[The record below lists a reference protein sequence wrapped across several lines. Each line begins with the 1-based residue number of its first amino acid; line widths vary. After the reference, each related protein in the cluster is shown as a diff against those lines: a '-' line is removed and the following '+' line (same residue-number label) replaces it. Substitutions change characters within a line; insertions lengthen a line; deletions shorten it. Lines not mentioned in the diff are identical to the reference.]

1 MGLRPGRTVRV
12 SQGQPWA
19 RMSNKMPR
27 KSFVKGAPRPK
38 VRQYNMGVDR
48 FYETSVDLTA
58 DTDIQLRDNSLEASR
73 QVAVKYLEK
82 HLPGQYYFG
91 ILKYPHLVIREHS
104 ALGVAG
110 SDRISKGMKLAF
122 GRPKGRMAR
131 VKHGEAVFTI
141 RINTKDLAIVREA
154 FRRAKLKMSGS
165 FSETIRDIRK
175 DKKNLAKVGKEIV
188 MKVKIVEEKKK
199 EEAPAAAAA
208 AAAAPAEAGKEG
220 EKAAEGKAEAK
231 PDAKKEEKKK

>member
-1 MGLRPGRTVRV
+1 MGLRPARTVRK

-19 RMSNKMPR
+19 RLSNRMPR

-48 FYETSVDLTA
+48 FYEIAIDLLA
-58 DTDIQLRDNSLEASR
+58 DTDIQLRDNSLEAAR

-82 HLPGQYYFG
+82 NLPGQYYFG

-122 GRPKGRMAR
+122 GK
-131 VKHGEAVFTI
+131 
-141 RINTKDLAIVREA
+141 
-154 FRRAKLKMSGS
+154 
-165 FSETIRDIRK
+165 
-175 DKKNLAKVGKEIV
+175 
-188 MKVKIVEEKKK
+188 
-199 EEAPAAAAA
+199 PAARAVQIHQGQTLLDLHVNKSNIVI
-208 AAAAPAEAGKEG
+208 GKRALK
-220 EKAAEGKAEAK
+220 KASLKLPTPMRIVVE
-231 PDAKKEEKKK
+231 

>member
-1 MGLRPGRTVRV
+1 MGLRPARTVRK

-19 RMSNKMPR
+19 RLSNRMPR

-48 FYETSVDLTA
+48 FYEIAIDLLA
-58 DTDIQLRDNSLEASR
+58 DTDIQLRDNSLEAAR

-82 HLPGQYYFG
+82 NLPGQYYFG

-131 VKHGEAVFTI
+131 VKHGEAVFTV
-141 RINTKDLAIVREA
+141 RINSKDLPVVKQAL
-154 FRRAKLKMSGS
+154 RRAKLKMSGS
-165 FSETIRDIRK
+165 FTEKIRDIRQ
-175 DKKNLAKVGKEIV
+175 DKKNLAKVGKEII

-199 EEAPAAAAA
+199 EEAFQIAREFPFL
-208 AAAAPAEAGKEG
+208 
-220 EKAAEGKAEAK
+220 
-231 PDAKKEEKKK
+231 